1 MEQELYN
8 KVLARL
14 QALCSRQ
21 ECCSSDIYRK
31 ALKAFEGNE
40 EMASRL
46 LESLKNDRFVDDLRY
61 ASAYAREK
69 SSLSGWGRVKIAYM
83 LSGKGI
89 ARDTVNKALDDID
102 SGAAGSRL
110 ESLLAAKYRTI
121 SEDPQCRLKLLSYAL
136 GRGYGYDEVKD
147 AVERLMH

>member
-1 MEQELYN
+1 MPG
-8 KVLARL
+8 R
-14 QALCSRQ
+14 S
-21 ECCSSDIYRK
+21 
-31 ALKAFEGNE
+31 
-40 EMASRL
+40 L
-46 LESLKNDRFVDDLRY
+46 LSQ
-61 ASAYAREK
+61 
-69 SSLSGWGRVKIAYM
+69 GRVKIAYM

-121 SEDPQCRLKLLSYAL
+121 SEDPQCRLKLLRYAL

>member
-31 ALKAFEGNE
+31 ALKAFEGDE
-40 EMASRL
+40 ERASRL

-121 SEDPQCRLKLLSYAL
+121 SEDPQCRLKLLRYAL

>member
-1 MEQELYN
+1 MDGEIYN
-8 KVLARL
+8 KVLGRL

-21 ECCSSDIYRK
+21 ECCSADIYRK
-31 ALKAFEGNE
+31 ALKAFEGDE
-40 EMASRL
+40 ELAAKVL
-46 LESLKNDRFVDDLRY
+46 GSLKDDRFVDDLRY

-69 SSLSGWGRVKIAYM
+69 ASLSGWGRVKIAYM

-89 ARDTVNKALDDID
+89 DRDTVNKALEDID
-102 SGAAGSRL
+102 SVAAGSRL

-121 SEDPQCRLKLLSYAL
+121 SEDPQCRLKLLRYAL
-136 GRGYGYDEVKD
+136 GRGYGYDEVKE

>member
-31 ALKAFEGNE
+31 ALKAFEGDE

-69 SSLSGWGRVKIAYM
+69 SSLSGWGRV
-83 LSGKGI
+83 
-89 ARDTVNKALDDID
+89 NKALDDID

-121 SEDPQCRLKLLSYAL
+121 SEDPQCRLKLLRYAL

>member
-8 KVLARL
+8 TVLARL
-14 QALCSRQ
+14 QAWCSRQ

-31 ALKAFEGNE
+31 ALKAFEGDE

-69 SSLSGWGRVKIAYM
+69 SSLPGWGRVKIAYM

-110 ESLLAAKYRTI
+110 ESLLAAKYGTV
-121 SEDPQCRLKLLSYAL
+121 SEGPQCRLKLLRYAL

-147 AVERLMH
+147 GVERLMH